1 MKKRIDLLLAIF
13 LVVVSFGFISCE
25 SDQEEIE
32 AKYTY
37 VGEIVSYYDF
47 PVPPIESITCL
58 VNDNSLLLK
67 KKKSRLTGTAHGDKP
82 SVTRLDVVVSND
94 TIYLYE
100 KWFNTWTCNCEYVID
115 ENILVT
121 NIPKGRWIVNNIVCF
136 YPNETEDDLTFYIT
150 PEINVDIPEIVSKN
164 IFSIEIK

>member
-1 MKKRIDLLLAIF
+1 MKKKIDLLFAIF

-25 SDQEEIE
+25 PDQEEIE

-37 VGEIVSYYDF
+37 VGDLISVWDF
-47 PVPPIESITCL
+47 STTPQESISCV

-67 KKKSRLTGTAHGDKP
+67 KKNSRLTGTARGDKP
-82 SVTRLDVVVSND
+82 SVTRLDVDVSND

-100 KWFNTWTCNCEYVID
+100 KWFNTWICNCEYVID

-121 NIPKGRWIVNNIVCF
+121 NIPKGKWIVNNIVCF
-136 YPNETEDDLTFYIT
+136 YPNETEDDLTFDV
-150 PEINVDIPEIVSKN
+150 PPGINVDIPEIVSKD